1 MTERKVRGLED
12 REAQERKA
20 LLRDVRSPVHQV
32 VDALKN
38 GTVQTCG
45 VFGAGVCLFA
55 FPVAATPLFGLGLFF
70 FLLRCLCVK
79 NERLPFRVPL
89 GLSGTDKG
97 DPLPG
102 RRGFAKPEGIFFL
115 GNRLQDSKELW
126 LKAKDVLTHT
136 LLFGTTGSG
145 KTETLVSLSYNALA
159 TGSGLFYIDP
169 KASPKLAVQI
179 WQMARFLGRDDDFR
193 VLNYGTSGKTKG
205 KSPRRLSNTNNP
217 FTFGSA
223 ESLTQLL
230 VSLMPASDGA
240 NSIFADKAQAL
251 ISGVMYALVDLR
263 DKGFLKLSTSVIRDA
278 LALEKCVELALH
290 PELDAES
297 SASIKA
303 ALGTSGWIAGRELK
317 DQPPSFA
324 EHFGYAQ
331 SYFGKALSSLTDTYS
346 HIYGVEDGEVDFA
359 DAIMQRRILVVLLP
373 SLEKAPAELASLG
386 KISLS
391 AIRNACAVGLGAQI
405 EGDAADVLE
414 ALPTDAIGIGPY
426 LCIVDEYAAIVTAGF
441 EVVLTQGRGLG
452 IAAIVASQDYAG
464 ILEADKKGAQQMVA
478 NTSIKIF
485 MKMQDAEKTWELIR
499 GQAGQ
504 GTVVRSSGFSVNDK
518 SGSTYADTM
527 NTTIEKED
535 RVDLR
540 DLQEQ
545 IEGEAHFIFSGQVV
559 RGDMFYANPSL
570 KKAQLRVPQLI
581 QLGQEAGYD
590 AAA

>member
-1 MTERKVRGLED
+1 MVRHIRGLED
-12 REAQERKA
+12 HETQERKR
-20 LLRDVRSPVHQV
+20 LHRDVRSPSQRLA
-32 VDALKN
+32 DALKL
-38 GTVQTCG
+38 GQVQIGGIFT
-45 VFGAGVCLFA
+45 AGLCLLL
-55 FPVAATPLFGLGLFF
+55 FPACATPLFCLGLAL
-70 FLLRCLCVK
+70 FLARCACVN
-79 NERLPFRVPL
+79 NERLPFRMPM
-89 GLSGTDKG
+89 GLTGTDRG

-102 RRGFAKPEGIFFL
+102 RSGFARPEGIFFL
-115 GNRLQDSKELW
+115 GNRLQDKQELW
-126 LKAKDVLTHT
+126 LKAKDILTHC

-159 TGSGLFYIDP
+159 TASGLFYIDP

-193 VLNYGTSGKTKG
+193 VLNYGTSGKVKG

-223 ESLTQLL
+223 EALTQLL

-263 DKGFLKLSTSVIRDA
+263 DKGLLKLSTSIIRDS
-278 LALEKCVELALH
+278 LALEKCVALALH
-290 PELDAES
+290 PELDEES
-297 SASIKA
+297 RASIQA
-303 ALGTSGWIAGRELK
+303 ALATSGWIAGRDLK
-317 DQPPSFA
+317 EQPESFA
-324 EHFGYAQ
+324 EQFGYAQ

-346 HIYGVEDGEVDFA
+346 HIYGAEDGEVDFS

-391 AIRNACAVGLGAQI
+391 AIRNACAVGLGAHI

-414 ALPTDAIGIGPY
+414 ALPTDTIGIGPY
-426 LCIVDEYAAIVTAGF
+426 LCIVDEYAAIVTPGF

-452 IAAIVASQDYAG
+452 IDAIVASQDYAG

-478 NTSIKIF
+478 NTCLKVF
-485 MKMQDAEKTWELIR
+485 MRMQDAEKTWELIR

-504 GTVVRSSGFSVNDK
+504 STVLRTSGFNINEQISSDYRDAN
-518 SGSTYADTM
+518 STTV
-527 NTTIEKED
+527 EQED
-535 RVDLR
+535 RVVLR

-545 IEGEAHFIFSGQVV
+545 IEGEAHFVFSGQIV
-559 RGDMFYANPSL
+559 RGDMFFANPSL
-570 KKAQLRVPQLI
+570 KKAQLRVPQLL
-581 QLGQEAGYD
+581 QLSQEKQYD
-590 AAA
+590 HAA

>member
-12 REAQERKA
+12 REAQERKN
-20 LLRDVRSPVHQV
+20 LLRDVRSPAHKLA
-32 VDALKN
+32 DALKN

-55 FPVAATPLFGLGLFF
+55 FPVVATPFFGLGLFF
-70 FLLRCLCVK
+70 FMLRCLCVR
-79 NERLPFRVPL
+79 NERLPFRMPL

-115 GNRLQDSKELW
+115 GNRLQVGKELW
-126 LKAKDVLTHT
+126 LKAKDILTHM

-193 VLNYGTSGKTKG
+193 VLNYGTSGKVKG

-223 ESLTQLL
+223 EALTQLL

-278 LALEKCVELALH
+278 LALEKCVELALR

-303 ALGTSGWIAGRELK
+303 ALGTSGWIAGREMK

-324 EHFGYAQ
+324 EQFGYAQ

-346 HIYGVEDGEVDFA
+346 HIYGAEDGEVDFA
-359 DAIMQRRILVVLLP
+359 DAIIQRRILVVLLP

-405 EGDAADVLE
+405 EGDVADVLE

-426 LCIVDEYAAIVTAGF
+426 LCIVDEYAAIVTPGF

-478 NTSIKIF
+478 NTSIKSF

-518 SGSTYADTM
+518 SGSIYADTM

-581 QLGQEAGYD
+581 QLGQEASYD
-590 AAA
+590 VAA

>member
-1 MTERKVRGLED
+1 MSDRKIRGLED
-12 REAQERKA
+12 RETQERKA
-20 LLRDVRSPVHQV
+20 LLLDVRSPVQQIA
-32 VDALKN
+32 DALKN
-38 GTVQTCG
+38 GTVQTSG
-45 VFGAGVCLFA
+45 TFGAGVCLVF
-55 FPVAATPLFGLGLFF
+55 FPVAATPLFMLGLFF
-70 FLLRCLCVK
+70 FLLRCAYVSG
-79 NERLPFRVPL
+79 ERLPFRMPL

-102 RRGFAKPEGIFFL
+102 RRGYARPEGLFFL
-115 GNRLQDSKELW
+115 GNRMQDGKELW
-126 LKAKDVLTHT
+126 LKAKDILTHM

-145 KTETLVSLSYNALA
+145 KTETLVSLAYNSLA

-193 VLNYGTSGKTKG
+193 VLNYGTSGKVKG

-223 ESLTQLL
+223 EALTQLL
-230 VSLMPASDGA
+230 VSLMPASEGA

-324 EHFGYAQ
+324 EQFGYAQ

-346 HIYGVEDGEVDFA
+346 HIYGAEDGEVDFA

-405 EGDAADVLE
+405 EGDAADTLE

-426 LCIVDEYAAIVTAGF
+426 LCIVDEYAAIVTPGF

-464 ILEADKKGAQQMVA
+464 IFKADEKGAQQMVA
-478 NTSIKIF
+478 NTSIKAF

-504 GTVVRSSGFSVNDK
+504 STVVRSSGFAVNDK

-527 NTTIEKED
+527 NTTVEKED

-545 IEGEAHFIFSGQVV
+545 IEGEAHFIFSGQIV
-559 RGDMFYANPSL
+559 RGDMFFANPSL

-581 QLGQEAGYD
+581 QLGQEVSYAE
-590 AAA
+590 AA